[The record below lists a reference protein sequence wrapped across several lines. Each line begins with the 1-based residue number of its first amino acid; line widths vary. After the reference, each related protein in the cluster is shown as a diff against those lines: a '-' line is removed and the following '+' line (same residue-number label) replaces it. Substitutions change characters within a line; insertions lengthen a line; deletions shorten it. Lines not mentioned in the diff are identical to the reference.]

1 VRSSNHNDHD
11 IITDH
16 NDIITDHNDI
26 VADEH
31 KHRDWIW
38 DHSRSEHCSIML
50 ISGISMH
57 I

>member
-11 IITDH
+11 IITD
-16 NDIITDHNDI
+16 NNDI

-38 DHSRSEHCSIML
+38 DHSRSEHWDDLCAIYNL
-50 ISGISMH
+50 VR
-57 I
+57 